1 MFLCWNPQF
10 PLPSQRRL
18 KQLSDTGI
26 LVSLFTG
33 YFSRPVAGTRNAVRP
48 FFSAADTRPRLFRAL
63 EFWDHQMIVEVTF
76 WIAVVAATRKLGKA
90 YARSGDVLYGPY
102 VSR

>member
-1 MFLCWNPQF
+1 
-10 PLPSQRRL
+10 L

-33 YFSRPVAGTRNAVRP
+33 ISFSSPVAATRKRRAA
-48 FFSAADTRPRLFRAL
+48 FFTAAYRRGLFRAL